1 MDLMQIT
8 RAQPS
13 ASTVAFA
20 KAVGRD
26 DCVAV
31 EGGRTHWHYG
41 GPLAPNVR
49 LLRAPAGV
57 VSFEPEE
64 MVVRCGAG
72 TTVAEL
78 TEVLTTKGQLCAL
91 DPAQPNLATVGGV
104 LAAGVSGH
112 RRLRHGPVRDSLLEA
127 QYVAADGAVIRA
139 GAPVVKNVS
148 GFDINKLLVGSF
160 GSLGL
165 LSEVVL
171 RCRPAP
177 VTSQWIQLDGAD
189 PWKVR
194 AAVYNPS
201 AILWSGA
208 TVWVLVEGDPADVNA
223 EIRML
228 QTMASVQLVAIG
240 PALPQGGR
248 LSLAPGSVRNCVRA
262 DGPATGLGLWVA
274 EIGVGTV
281 HVEHRPPLAALP
293 NFGLQLTVK
302 RAYDPSGRLTP
313 GRFPW

>member
-1 MDLMQIT
+1 MQIT

-13 ASTVAFA
+13 AATLAFA
-20 KAVGRD
+20 KAVGID

-31 EGGRTHWHYG
+31 EGGRTHWQYG
-41 GPLAPNVR
+41 GTLTPDVR
-49 LLRAPAGV
+49 LLRAPTGV

-78 TEVLTTKGQLCAL
+78 SEVLATKGQLCAL

-112 RRLRHGPVRDSLLEA
+112 RRLRQGPVRDSLLEA

-165 LSEVVL
+165 LAEVVL

-177 VTSQWIQLDGAD
+177 VTSQWLQLDGAD
-189 PWKVR
+189 PWQVR
-194 AAVYNPS
+194 AGAYNPS
-201 AILWSGA
+201 SILWNGA
-208 TVWVLVEGDPADVNA
+208 TVWVLVEGDPADVIA
-223 EIRML
+223 ETRML
-228 QTMASVQLVAIG
+228 QAVTAVELVAVG

-248 LSLAPGSVRNCVRA
+248 LSLASGTLRNCMRA
-262 DGPATGLGLWVA
+262 DGPVAGLGSWVA

-281 HVEHRPPLAALP
+281 HVEHTPPLPPLP
-293 NFGLQLTVK
+293 NADLQQTLK
-302 RAYDPSGRLTP
+302 RAYDPYCRLAP

>member
-1 MDLMQIT
+1 MQIT
-8 RAQPS
+8 RSQPS
-13 ASTVAFA
+13 AVTLAFA
-20 KAVGRD
+20 EAVGID

-41 GPLAPNVR
+41 GTLAPNVR
-49 LLRAPAGV
+49 LLRAPTGV

-78 TEVLTTKGQLCAL
+78 TEVLATKGQLCAL
-91 DPAQPNLATVGGV
+91 DPAQPHLATVGGV

-112 RRLRHGPVRDSLLEA
+112 RRLRQGPVRDSLLEA

-165 LSEVVL
+165 LAEVVL

-177 VTSQWIQLDGAD
+177 VLSQWIQLDGAD
-189 PWKVR
+189 PRQVR

-201 AILWSGA
+201 SILWDGN
-208 TVWVLVEGDPADVNA
+208 TVWVLVEGDPADVEA
-223 EIRML
+223 ETRTL
-228 QTMASVQLVAIG
+228 RAVATVELVMAG
-240 PALPQGGR
+240 PALPLGGR
-248 LSLAPGSVRNCVRA
+248 LSLPPGTLYNCMRA
-262 DGPATGLGLWVA
+262 DGPVAGLGAWVA

-281 HVEHRPPLAALP
+281 HVEHTPPLPPLP
-293 NFGLQLTVK
+293 NAHLQRTLK
-302 RAYDPSGRLTP
+302 RAYDPSGRLAP